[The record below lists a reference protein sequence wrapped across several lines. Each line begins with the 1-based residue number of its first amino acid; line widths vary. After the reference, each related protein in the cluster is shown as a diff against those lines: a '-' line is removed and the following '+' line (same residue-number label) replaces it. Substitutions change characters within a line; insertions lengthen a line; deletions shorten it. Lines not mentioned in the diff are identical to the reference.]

1 MGSMGHHM
9 GGGSF
14 EGVECDDVTNW
25 NIGGPTDGSDHM
37 TIGGTHGIKMNSD
50 SSNWNMGGSSGI
62 NFVTNPDGSESMT
75 IGGIKFPISGSNPL
89 QTYTPNP
96 HHGKHELSVSQIS
109 LRPNS
114 PTSLMD
120 V

>member
-1 MGSMGHHM
+1 MGSMGHL
-9 GGGSF
+9 GGSF
-14 EGVECDDVTNW
+14 EGDECDDVTNW

-75 IGGIKFPISGSNPL
+75 MGGIKFPISGSNPL
-89 QTYTPNP
+89 QTYT
-96 HHGKHELSVSQIS
+96 HRGKHELHIELSY
-109 LRPNS
+109 
-114 PTSLMD
+114 
-120 V
+120 